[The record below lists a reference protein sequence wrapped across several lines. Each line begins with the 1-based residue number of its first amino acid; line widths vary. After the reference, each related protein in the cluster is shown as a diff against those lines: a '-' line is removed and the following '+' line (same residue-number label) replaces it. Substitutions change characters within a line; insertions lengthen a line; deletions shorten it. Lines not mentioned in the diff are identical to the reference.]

1 VTVPPAAPSWT
12 YQVTAWF
19 AVFAT
24 VAVNEADP
32 PVVSEVVDGFTVT
45 AMAGEGGGGVV
56 TEMVAVELAVVSATL
71 VATTWNVPVASG
83 AVYAPALVTLPPAA
97 PSRTDQVT
105 DWLVVFA
112 TVAFSETLA
121 PVVAVAEEGLTE
133 TVTGAGAGAT
143 LIFDQPQRGAVLES
157 AFCPDVVGAEVE
169 GSLTNA
175 TTVYVPGV
183 AGAT

>member
-1 VTVPPAAPSWT
+1 MPPAAPSWT

-24 VAVNEADP
+24 VAVNEADS

-45 AMAGEGGGGVV
+45 AMAGEGGGGAV
-56 TEMVAVELAVVSATL
+56 TEIVAVELAVVSATL
-71 VATTWNVPVASG
+71 VATTWYVPATAG
-83 AVYAPALVTLPPAA
+83 EVYTPALVTLPPAA

-105 DWLVVFA
+105 DWLLEFA
-112 TVAFSETLA
+112 TVACSETLA

-143 LIFDQPQRGAVLES
+143 LIFDQPQRGEVFES
-157 AFCPDVVGAEVE
+157 AFCADVVDAEVD
-169 GSLTNA
+169 GSLINA